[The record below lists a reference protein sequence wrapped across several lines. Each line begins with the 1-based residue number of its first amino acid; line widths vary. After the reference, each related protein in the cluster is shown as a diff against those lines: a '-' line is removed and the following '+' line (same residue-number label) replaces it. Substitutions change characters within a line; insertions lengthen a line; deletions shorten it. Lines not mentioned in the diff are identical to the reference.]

1 LCRSTHDR
9 VRRAGLS
16 PERAGLYCLLR
27 NSFGGMAE
35 WLKAHAWKACIRETV
50 SWVRIPL
57 PPPRTKSMIY
67 LTFLSLRGYELLRT
81 FRGFAARAPTPLFAQ
96 RRIFRRSRAFAG
108 ASQLRLCGGT
118 AVSCR
123 VSIFLMSELN
133 MRTRD
138 RRGVQASPTRAAPRM
153 LFGAQCREIIVEAR
167 GRVIASRSTSYY

>member
-1 LCRSTHDR
+1 MVESTALEMRHTGNRIGGSNPSLSATNQVSDISAVFGSAR
-9 VRRAGLS
+9 VRITAHIPGLCGTRTSTTVCTETNFSEIAGICG
-16 PERAGLYCLLR
+16 R
-27 NSFGGMAE
+27 
-35 WLKAHAWKACIRETV
+35 
-50 SWVRIPL
+50 
-57 PPPRTKSMIY
+57 
-67 LTFLSLRGYELLRT
+67 
-81 FRGFAARAPTPLFAQ
+81 
-96 RRIFRRSRAFAG
+96 

-167 GRVIASRSTSYY
+167 GRVIVSRSTSYY